1 MNWFGRLV
9 RLPLKLIPA
18 STQMQV
24 LSGPLAGQRWISTA
38 ASHGC
43 WLGTYE
49 RDLQNLLVRTVRPG
63 DVVWDVGANVGF
75 FTLLAAKLTGA
86 QGRVVAIEPL
96 PRNLDLLQQH
106 LALNKV
112 ANVTVI
118 SQAVADAAGTALFA
132 ADASPSMGRLDAKA
146 GFVVNVTTID
156 TLVASGIAPA
166 PRIIKM
172 DIEGA
177 ESRALKG
184 ARRTLER
191 NRPVLLLSTHGW
203 AQHDACMSMLGQL
216 GYELTL
222 RRDGAA
228 DGQYELVAMPQ
239 RR

>member
-1 MNWFGRLV
+1 MNWIGRLV
-9 RLPLKLIPA
+9 RLPLKLVPA
-18 STQMQV
+18 STPLPV

-49 RDLQNLLVRTVRPG
+49 RDLQNLLARTVRPG
-63 DVVWDVGANVGF
+63 DVVWDIGANVGF

-96 PRNLDLLQQH
+96 ARNLDLLRQH
-106 LALNKV
+106 LALNQV
-112 ANVTVI
+112 GNVTI
-118 SQAVADAAGTALFA
+118 IAQAVADAAGTALFA
-132 ADASPSMGRLDAKA
+132 TGASPSMGRLDATA
-146 GFVVNVTTID
+146 GLEVTVTTID
-156 TLVASGIAPA
+156 TLVASGNAPA

-177 ESRALKG
+177 ESRALAG
-184 ARRTLER
+184 ARHTLEQH
-191 NRPVLLLSTHGW
+191 RPVLLLSTHGW
-203 AQHDACMSMLGQL
+203 AQHEACISMLGQF

-228 DGQYELVAMPQ
+228 DGQYELVALP
-239 RR
+239 RRP